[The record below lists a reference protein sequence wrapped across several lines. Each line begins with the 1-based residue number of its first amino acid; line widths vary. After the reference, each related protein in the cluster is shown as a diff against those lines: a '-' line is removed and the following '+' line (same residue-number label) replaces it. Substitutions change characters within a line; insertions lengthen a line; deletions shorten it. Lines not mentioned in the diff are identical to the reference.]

1 MTQRSWYAIQC
12 KAKESFRAAENLQNQ
27 GFEVFH
33 PFIAVEKLRA
43 GKLIR
48 VDEPL
53 FPYYLFIH
61 LNNVTD
67 NWRPIRS
74 TRGVLKLVAFGSTPV
89 KIANNLIE
97 SLKKRIQ
104 LAPKQLFKTGDQV
117 LINEG
122 PLKGLTAIFASQ
134 NGDERVV
141 LLLNLLQQQQRIEVA
156 TRAVQP
162 L

>member
-1 MTQRSWYAIQC
+1 MTKRSWYVIQC

-33 PFIAVEKLRA
+33 PCIAIEKPRA
-43 GKLIR
+43 GKLKL

-89 KIANNLIE
+89 KIADNLIKQ
-97 SLKKRIQ
+97 LKQRIQ
-104 LAPKQLFKTGDQV
+104 SAPEQQFETGDQV
-117 LINEG
+117 LIDKG
-122 PLKGLTAIFASQ
+122 PLKGLTAIFASK
-134 NGDERVV
+134 NGDERVI
-141 LLLNLLQQQQRIEVA
+141 LLLNLLQQQQRIKVDSSA
-156 TRAVQP
+156 IRR